1 MYLITIIIIRQH
13 FEIPL
18 LIIGIMKELTR
29 LYAVLLFP
37 PEKGTEEET
46 VNVVPQSW
54 VKKEGK
60 ICLWPKIKN
69 PKKLIEECTSPVD
82 VACEWQEFEYKAK
95 CKENIEGYSKAKI
108 VEKNVLDEKE
118 SNLSEISDVPKKRPR
133 MPKNPFSPSAMQST
147 SSSPKSCVSLEEI
160 NDADV
165 ESEENT
171 TPIRRRS
178 FRQAQISPL
187 PEDDSPVGS
196 NQTLTPKYPTPP
208 TKRVTPIRKS
218 HCNAS
223 RSLFADGEGSAKN
236 TKPPS
241 NIRLV
246 KTCKSHQNIAKE
258 PSAQVSSNSDHKKS
272 RQSHTSKTIAEESFT
287 NPTPELSSSF
297 FAHSDHEKSR
307 QSHTSKTN
315 AEECFMNPTSESS
328 SSFFAHSDHEKSRQ
342 SHTSKTNAEECFMSP
357 TSESSSGPS
366 ASLDF
371 SNLFM
376 PTSKSLTT
384 FHTQWR
390 KMNAQQKDLYQAE
403 TLFVLRRTLPLM
415 VTKLGPGIPGTSAAI
430 DSIKAHPNLTC
441 FPINDED
448 DLNKAEKLLKM
459 KGWKQKLETLLL
471 SKKCKDLR
479 ETARAMCSFL
489 FTDQFGSGYS
499 MVGQKKKKSFVQL
512 PLVTL
517 LKKTISSA
525 FNTKNKITITDEEI
539 NEAVEAWLKYCKNHL
554 TQKAKPGKKRKE
566 PAELPPSDEEE
577 AVL

>member
-1 MYLITIIIIRQH
+1 
-13 FEIPL
+13 
-18 LIIGIMKELTR
+18 MKELTR

-315 AEECFMNPTSESS
+315 AEECFM
-328 SSFFAHSDHEKSRQ
+328 
-342 SHTSKTNAEECFMSP
+342 SP

-390 KMNAQQKDLYQAE
+390 KMNAQQKDLYHAE
-403 TLFVLRRTLPLM
+403 TLFVLRRTLPLI

-441 FPINDED
+441 FPIN
-448 DLNKAEKLLKM
+448 M
-459 KGWKQKLETLLL
+459 RIG
-471 SKKCKDLR
+471 
-479 ETARAMCSFL
+479 
-489 FTDQFGSGYS
+489 
-499 MVGQKKKKSFVQL
+499 
-512 PLVTL
+512 
-517 LKKTISSA
+517 I
-525 FNTKNKITITDEEI
+525 
-539 NEAVEAWLKYCKNHL
+539 
-554 TQKAKPGKKRKE
+554 
-566 PAELPPSDEEE
+566 
-577 AVL
+577 